1 MIDAILVQHTE
12 ALDTLKK
19 MIFHAPLSN
28 ETKLQ
33 HLKKELYA
41 GQYEVQSHSL
51 ADKIMEHLHPLEQL
65 EMA

>member
-1 MIDAILVQHTE
+1 MVDAILVQHTE
-12 ALDTLKK
+12 VLDTLKK

-41 GQYEVQSHSL
+41 GQYQVQSHLL
-51 ADKIMEHLHPLEQL
+51 ADKIIEHLHPFEQF